1 MSEWTYE
8 YQNDG
13 NGSFREWYNILRDG
27 KVVGQSYDT
36 EEMVK
41 KFCEVL
47 EAVGEDASDTPDMSE
62 LTAEAFRLLKKYVMP
77 PNTFCRECNWRLD
90 VGHMKECAYGNLLK
104 KLRG

>member
-8 YQNDG
+8 YENEG

-41 KFCEVL
+41 KFCEL
-47 EAVGEDASDTPDMSE
+47 LTAAGAGEDE
-62 LTAEAFRLLKKYVMP
+62 
-77 PNTFCRECNWRLD
+77 
-90 VGHMKECAYGNLLK
+90 GGNDD
-104 KLRG
+104 